1 MNVYSMRGSNT
12 IPFHIPHKRLL
23 EKIEHKEVEPE
34 PLVSTEILRALDICH
49 NTYFYISDRV

>member
-1 MNVYSMRGSNT
+1 MRGSDT

-34 PLVSTEILRALDICH
+34 PLVST
-49 NTYFYISDRV
+49 

>member
-1 MNVYSMRGSNT
+1 MRGSNA

-34 PLVSTEILRALDICH
+34 PLVSHSKSVRYLP
-49 NTYFYISDRV
+49 